1 MIDLTGLTI
10 ELDKIG
16 DFIYIDQ
23 GVLRTGGTAVDI
35 IYENITED
43 KTQVDSIVSTFLV
56 GFTIN
61 STFEN
66 GEYKASCFIKT

>member
-10 ELDKIG
+10 ELNKIG

-23 GVLRTGGTAVDI
+23 GVLRTGGMSVDI
-35 IYENITED
+35 IYNNITED
-43 KTQVDSIVSTFLV
+43 KAQVDSIVSTFLV

-61 STFEN
+61 STLEN